1 MNGGYVLING
11 SGVDVSKGATEQN
24 VTGFYAELISANK
37 TGKPVFIGGMI
48 AGTGVSMSPVQGFI
62 KTGVNSASFTFSTMQ
77 INVTSADV
85 ITVTDL
91 TAAAAASANVETRT
105 VTRKK

>member
-1 MNGGYVLING
+1 MNGGYVLIDG
-11 SGVDVSKGATEQN
+11 SGVDITKGATEQT
-24 VTGFYAELISANK
+24 VTGFYAELISAKK
-37 TGKPVFIGGMI
+37 TGQPVFIGNMLAGM
-48 AGTGVSMSPVQGFI
+48 GVSMSPVQGFI
-62 KTGVNSASFTFSTMQ
+62 KTGVGSASFTFSTMQ

-91 TAAAAASANVETRT
+91 TAVASANSEAKA

>member
-1 MNGGYVLING
+1 MNGGYVLIDG
-11 SGVDVSKGATEQN
+11 SGVDVSKGATEQT
-24 VTGFYAELISANK
+24 VTGFYAELLSAKK
-37 TGKPVFIGGMI
+37 TGKPVFIGNML

-62 KTGVNSASFTFSTMQ
+62 KTGEGSASFTFSTMQ

-91 TAAAAASANVETRT
+91 TAAASANSEAKT

>member
-1 MNGGYVLING
+1 MNGGYVIIDG
-11 SGVDVSKGATEQN
+11 SGVDVTKGATEQS
-24 VTGFYAELISANK
+24 VTGFYAELISAKK
-37 TGKPVFIGGMI
+37 TGKPVFIGNML
-48 AGTGVSMSPVQGFI
+48 AGAGVSMSPVQGFI
-62 KTGVNSASFTFSTMQ
+62 KTGEGSASFTFSTLQ

-91 TAAAAASANVETRT
+91 TAAASANSEAKA

>member
-1 MNGGYVLING
+1 MNGGYVLIDG
-11 SGVDVSKGATEQN
+11 SGVDVSKGATEQT
-24 VTGFYAELISANK
+24 VTGFYAELISAKK
-37 TGKPVFIGGMI
+37 TGKPVFIGNML
-48 AGTGVSMSPVQGFI
+48 AGAGVSMSPVQGFI
-62 KTGVNSASFTFSTMQ
+62 KTGEGSASFTFSTLQ

-91 TAAAAASANVETRT
+91 TAAASANSEAKA